1 MRIFAVVT
9 LSLVLTIILSGCTT
23 RQVSHK
29 LGSSTEQ
36 RLITYSIEQMI
47 AELPEQDFSAFSQ
60 DKVFVKSHFVVDGPV
75 VNYAD
80 QMLRLDLLRRFNLT
94 IVEDISVADVELHVF
109 FTSLATDSDV
119 FGLSIP
125 FINATDTSQSTR
137 IDLLAIDMFH
147 GISEMMYYVK
157 HRSSNQ
163 VVKKGK
169 IKARVRT
176 DDVST
181 PVISFP
187 VSDID

>member
-1 MRIFAVVT
+1 
-9 LSLVLTIILSGCTT
+9 
-23 RQVSHK
+23 
-29 LGSSTEQ
+29 
-36 RLITYSIEQMI
+36 
-47 AELPEQDFSAFSQ
+47 
-60 DKVFVKSHFVVDGPV
+60 
-75 VNYAD
+75 
-80 QMLRLDLLRRFNLT
+80 
-94 IVEDISVADVELHVF
+94 
-109 FTSLATDSDV
+109 
-119 FGLSIP
+119 LSIP